1 MTTDGAVRQALHRQT
16 DCPRLQEEHRPAAL
30 GKEDLKREN
39 SAAEHGSRTGNEAR
53 GWSRVY
59 PAAVGFCVWLNAD
72 FKYGLCSVS

>member
-1 MTTDGAVRQALHRQT
+1 MRQAPHGQT
-16 DCPRLQEEHRPAAL
+16 ECPRPGGARPIAL
-30 GKEDLKREN
+30 AKEDLKREN
-39 SAAEHGSRTGNEAR
+39 PAAEHGSRTRNEAR